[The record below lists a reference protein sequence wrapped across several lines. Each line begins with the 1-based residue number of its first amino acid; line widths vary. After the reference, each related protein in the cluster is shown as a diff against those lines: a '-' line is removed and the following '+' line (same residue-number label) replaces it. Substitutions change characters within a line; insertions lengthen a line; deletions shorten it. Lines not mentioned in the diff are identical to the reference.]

1 MTSTGVSETLD
12 GLPHLDLAP
21 LRHLIDDLNRAKE
34 KDVLIQLRV
43 MEYGWCH
50 LEASCE
56 ASLLKITV
64 VSRPRPPVNENTKG
78 EKDACSTSQTL

>member
-21 LRHLIDDLNRAKE
+21 LRHLIDDLNSAKE

-50 LEASCE
+50 LEASCQ
-56 ASLLKITV
+56 ASAFKDNEL
-64 VSRPRPPVNENTKG
+64 SHEPRPAG
-78 EKDACSTSQTL
+78 

>member
-12 GLPHLDLAP
+12 GLPHLDPAP

-43 MEYGWCH
+43 MEYMAGAIWRR
-50 LEASCE
+50 
-56 ASLLKITV
+56 V
-64 VSRPRPPVNENTKG
+64 VKRVF
-78 EKDACSTSQTL
+78 

>member
-21 LRHLIDDLNRAKE
+21 LRHLIDDLNSAKE

-43 MEYGWCH
+43 MEFD
-50 LEASCE
+50 AS
-56 ASLLKITV
+56 ASFLVTSV
-64 VSRPRPPVNENTKG
+64 FQSNTFII
-78 EKDACSTSQTL
+78 